1 MNSSEL
7 GLTGFNVFKW
17 DRSLA
22 TSNKISGGGTLIAV
36 RDHLACQ
43 LVPLHACSSECV
55 FVTCTSGTRRILLGS
70 VYIPPSQP
78 AIVYADFCD
87 VVEDILSSSNF
98 VDDVLIFGD
107 FNKPEADWGELDSCE
122 GDSSSNYLRN
132 LAYTH
137 NLSQINKIRNRRG
150 VYLDLIFSS
159 TPTTAVIRADD
170 LLVAED
176 IHHPALSCS
185 ILLQKRSA
193 SRDVRIVPDFRK
205 CNLDAVFRD
214 LQNVNYP
221 SPSSLPDVES
231 AFSDF
236 CDHLG
241 SIISQHTPTKQLQS
255 SSFPA
260 WFTEELKRLVLR
272 KKATHRLLKTSGNLR
287 HRESFRNLRSQC
299 KSLATKCH
307 RDYLKR
313 IEDDIP
319 HNIKSFWSHV
329 NRLKSSPS
337 PAAKLSFDGREAECA
352 AGKCELFSNYFS
364 SVFTENQIPSPVF
377 DFGWNFSI
385 TKCVITASDVQL
397 KLASLDPNKG
407 AGPDAIPP
415 CVLKYCAPILAPHLA
430 IWFTSLLSLGIFPSA
445 LKRGFVVPIFK
456 SGDRSNVRNYR
467 PIVILS
473 AVAKVYESIVLDYLY
488 FHLRKCISSSQHGF
502 LRSRSTVT
510 NLMEFQEYVMAAFG
524 DALQVDCGYLDLSKA
539 FDKVNHNILV
549 AKLAGYGVGGGPA

>member
-1 MNSSEL
+1 MRFCYLYFWNPSHL
-7 GLTGFNVFKW
+7 VGLC
-17 DRSLA
+17 L
-22 TSNKISGGGTLIAV
+22 
-36 RDHLACQ
+36 
-43 LVPLHACSSECV
+43 
-55 FVTCTSGTRRILLGS
+55 
-70 VYIPPSQP
+70 YPPSQP

-87 VVEDILSSSNF
+87 VVEDIFSSSNF
-98 VDDVLIFGD
+98 VDDVLLFGD

-132 LAYTH
+132 LASTH

-159 TPTTAVIRADD
+159 TPTTAVIGADD

-185 ILLQKRSA
+185 ILLQKPSA
-193 SRDVRIVPDFRK
+193 SSNVRIVPDFRK

-214 LQNVNYP
+214 LQSVNYP
-221 SPSSLPDVES
+221 SPSSLPDTES

-272 KKATHRLLKTSGNLR
+272 KK
-287 HRESFRNLRSQC
+287 
-299 KSLATKCH
+299 
-307 RDYLKR
+307 
-313 IEDDIP
+313 
-319 HNIKSFWSHV
+319 
-329 NRLKSSPS
+329 RLKSSPS
-337 PAAKLSFDGREAECA
+337 PAAKLSFDGREAESA
-352 AGKCELFSNYFS
+352 AGKCELFSNYFL

-377 DFGWNFSI
+377 DFGWNVSI
-385 TKCVITASDVQL
+385 TKCVVTASDVQKL

-407 AGPDAIPP
+407 AGPDALPP

-456 SGDRSNVRNYR
+456 SGDRSNVKSYR

-510 NLMEFQEYVMAAFG
+510 NLMEFQEYVIR
-524 DALQVDCGYLDLSKA
+524 LQVNCVYLDLSKA

-549 AKLAGYGVGGGPA
+549 AKLAGYGVGGVPCLSG